1 MTGEY
6 TIPLAAAE
14 NREIWAVLT
23 IDEDKAWTVYFRVR
37 IGDGLSEFSSLPRA
51 ARHFDGEQ

>member
-14 NREIWAVLT
+14 NREMWAVLT

-37 IGDGLSEFSSLPRA
+37 IGEGLSEFQQPTQGGGQALRW
-51 ARHFDGEQ
+51 